1 MSSFLKSFNEVAIV
15 YPSHNK
21 RSKDFSKA
29 LSIILD
35 ADIYKISIYNPVH
48 SKNKVRSIFHNHL
61 IRKTRSFR
69 KRLETIT
76 TCSVDID
83 RYRAIIV
90 ICSVEG
96 NHLSTE
102 CLSFLNS
109 FYLLFASSPAKLL
122 VVGLGSYQ
130 KKYSKDIS
138 RVKSQF
144 VEDHVYVDIPIYILN
159 SSFVIFIYSYSTKTN
174 NNNNNSIPKYMK
186 VIDSMY
192 QYVQVPKPK
201 QQIQSFNCHQN
212 SVFTE
217 RSTSA
222 YYHSNNP
229 SEVVRKS
236 EEHNVISD

>member
-35 ADIYKISIYNPVH
+35 ADIYKISIYNPIH
-48 SKNKVRSIFHNHL
+48 SKNKIRSIIHNHL

-69 KRLETIT
+69 KRIETIT

-83 RYRAIIV
+83 RYRAIII

-138 RVKSQF
+138 RLKSQF
-144 VEDHVYVDIPIYILN
+144 IEDDVYVDIPIFILN
-159 SSFVIFIYSYSTKTN
+159 S
-174 NNNNNSIPKYMK
+174 SIPKYMK

-217 RSTSA
+217 RSTST
-222 YYHSNNP
+222 YYHSHSP
-229 SEVVRKS
+229 SEFMRKS
-236 EEHNVISD
+236 EEHNIISD

>member
-159 SSFVIFIYSYSTKTN
+159 SS
-174 NNNNNSIPKYMK
+174 IPKYMK